1 MLSLRNNRN
10 DLLGGLFAGTD
21 DYVTSGAASEEFLP
35 PVAVGRR
42 ITYLDG
48 SVRTSNREYLRSSGS
63 DPLTGSHNL
72 RFLVKNLQR
81 ELERSRRTDLP
92 LAILSCDI
100 DHFKRINDG
109 LGYEAG
115 DEVLRAFVARAGRC
129 IDQRIDWIARS
140 GGEEFVLVLP
150 ETNLK
155 TACRVAERMHS
166 ALAAQPISTAS
177 GPLAVT
183 VSTGIAALETVEELS
198 AVSATELLR
207 AAGCGQYASKHL
219 GRDRTTVTSVGR
231 GLVLSDA
238 LTGVILGAA

>member
-1 MLSLRNNRN
+1 MLSLRNDRN
-10 DLLGGLFAGTD
+10 ELLGGLIAGTD
-21 DYVTSGAASEEFLP
+21 DYVTGGAAAEEILA
-35 PVAVGRR
+35 PVAVGRG

-48 SVRTSNREYLRSSGS
+48 SVRTSYRENLRNCGN

-72 RFLVKNLQR
+72 RFLERNLHR
-81 ELERSRRTDLP
+81 ELEHSRRTNLP

-115 DEVLRAFVARAGRC
+115 DGVLRAFVTRAGRC

-150 ETNLK
+150 EANLE
-155 TACRVAERMHS
+155 TACRVAERLHR
-166 ALAAQPISTAS
+166 ALAAQSISTSA

-198 AVSATELLR
+198 VVSATELLR
-207 AAGCGQYASKHL
+207 AAACGQYASKHL

-238 LTGVILGAA
+238 QTGVILGAA